1 MKTNKM
7 VAVCLIAL
15 PALSKNDV
23 ETNERKLEVRVCGSV
38 FLTLLLCGFIWTLMF
53 RSPPSKTMWIHYA
66 VSRVIHYTAER
77 LVSLSSSLS
86 GRWGESGSVAGP
98 FRHPD
103 LHHLFQKTS
112 PCKCSMAARWWL
124 LPPPTHARH
133 HYQCP
138 KYSKVSVQRIRNS
151 CYSRDL
157 FHFSHLAHS
166 ACLFVLLC
174 YRRMIRRYRLYTF
187 LWFLQTHVQATCD
200 KLHR

>member
-1 MKTNKM
+1 MEEVGKNELWKQNKM

-86 GRWGESGSVAGP
+86 GGGWRWGESGSVAGP

-124 LPPPTHARH
+124 LHHPPQRTRMHARA
-133 HYQCP
+133 
-138 KYSKVSVQRIRNS
+138 SSLSVS
-151 CYSRDL
+151 
-157 FHFSHLAHS
+157 
-166 ACLFVLLC
+166 
-174 YRRMIRRYRLYTF
+174 
-187 LWFLQTHVQATCD
+187 
-200 KLHR
+200 